1 MCGFAGILTRS
12 APDDDALGAAVG
24 AMTAPLAHRGPDD
37 RGSWTDAEAGIALGF
52 RRLAIQDLSVLG
64 HQPMRSA
71 SGRFTVAFNGEVYNF
86 ARLRVELEAHGARF
100 RGHSDTEVMLA
111 AFERWGVADATR
123 RFVGMFAF
131 AVWDARERTLSLAR
145 DRLGKKPLF
154 VYAQPGLVTFGS
166 ELKALVAGPA
176 FDRTLDREALTE
188 YLRLLYVPGSRTIYA
203 RATKLLPGH
212 VLTVVDPAL
221 PLPEP
226 AAYWS
231 LAEAAR
237 AGRADP
243 FQGSDDEAVDEFE
256 ALLGDAVA
264 LRMRADV
271 PVGALLSGGI
281 DSSLV
286 VALSQ
291 AQVTR
296 PIRTFSVAFDEEE
309 HNEAPHA
316 ARIAAHLGTD
326 HTEVVLT
333 GRDVLDVIPHLPD
346 VFDEPHA
353 NPSALPVHLVC
364 ATARRHV
371 TVALSGD
378 GGDEVY
384 GGYNRYTYGER
395 VLQRVLRIPRPAR
408 QLVAAGAGGI
418 STESWNRAY
427 RAGAAA
433 LPSRFHQRLPGDKI
447 QKVVRLMGSNSL
459 ASMYQSL
466 VSAWPHPHDL
476 VVGARR
482 QVGTVER
489 LLERDRSAL
498 FFERML
504 LADQL
509 THLVDDQLAKV
520 DRMSMAH
527 GLEMRTPLLDH
538 RLVEFSWRLPA
549 RMKLRDG
556 EGKWLLR
563 QVLYRRVPRALLER
577 PKMGFSVPLDR
588 WLRGPLRE
596 WAEELLTRRGLED
609 GGLLHAAPIR
619 AAWRDLL
626 AGHGDR
632 ALGVWAVLCFQSW
645 RERWNA

>member
-12 APDDDALGAAVG
+12 AMDDDALGAAVD
-24 AMTAPLAHRGPDD
+24 AMTIPIAHRGPDD
-37 RGSWTDAEAGIALGF
+37 RGTWTDAEAGVALGF
-52 RRLAIQDLSVLG
+52 RRLAIQDLSALG

-111 AFERWGVADATR
+111 AFERWGVTDATR

-176 FDRTLDREALTE
+176 FDRTLDREAVTE
-188 YLRLLYVPGSRTIYA
+188 YLRYLYVPGSRTIYA
-203 RATKLLPGH
+203 RAVKLLPGH
-212 VLTVVDPAL
+212 VLTVADPAL

-226 AAYWS
+226 VAYWS

-237 AGRADP
+237 AGRAAP
-243 FQGSDDEAVDEFE
+243 LRASDSEVVDEFE

-346 VFDEPHA
+346 IFDEPHA

-364 ATARRHV
+364 ATARQHV

-378 GGDEVY
+378 GGDEIY

-433 LPSRFHQRLPGDKI
+433 LPSRYHHRLPGDKI
-447 QKVVRLMGSNSL
+447 QKVVRLMGSDSL

-466 VSAWPHPHDL
+466 VSAWPEPHHL
-476 VVGARR
+476 VVGARPAT
-482 QVGTVER
+482 GTVER
-489 LLERDRSAL
+489 LLERDRSAS

-596 WAEELLTRRGLED
+596 WAEALLTRERLED
-609 GGLLHAAPIR
+609 GGLLHAPPIR
-619 AAWRDLL
+619 QAWSDLL